1 MRFNEFYDQETDE
14 MIGVKKYHNLTL
26 DRAID
31 IVAKDMGSEVLG
43 SGAYGTVIQ
52 SKDPNVVYKVL
63 ESDAGYMRFVRF
75 VQQYPDKHF
84 PKIYKVKNLTNFFRR
99 YGIQNDKFVVV
110 ALEKLEPINPKKL
123 GMNVDFIAAL
133 LNTHSP
139 NESPDIMPDGNENEN
154 HLPASMFLQ
163 WLPELKGLWSAGLKL
178 RGLNSESNDYFW
190 DIHSGNIMMRADG
203 TIVITDPL
211 GSHSGFKYQG
221 AIDTARSDREPMIK
235 GPKYSTQPAKAEPD
249 DDPHVRYIKSEI
261 ERLETKQAKEGRLGV
276 LDQVSLSE
284 LKRILSVRMQDFQ

>member
-26 DRAID
+26 DRAIE

-43 SGAYGTVIQ
+43 SGAYGTVIT
-52 SKDPNVVYKVL
+52 SKDPNIVYKVL

-99 YGIQNDKFVVV
+99 YGIQNDKFIVV
-110 ALEKLEPINPKKL
+110 ALEKLQPVNPKKI
-123 GMNVDFIAAL
+123 GMDAEFIAAL

-139 NESPDIMPDGNENEN
+139 HEPPKIMPDGNENDN
-154 HLPASMFLQ
+154 RLPASMFLQ

-211 GSHSGFKYQG
+211 GSHSGFSYQG
-221 AIDTARSDREPMIK
+221 DITVARQEKEPMIK
-235 GPKYSTQPAKAEPD
+235 GPKYRTEPANAELD
-249 DDPHVRYIKSEI
+249 DDEHVRYIKSEI
-261 ERLETKQAKEGRLGV
+261 KKLEAKQAEQGRLEP
-276 LDQVSLSE
+276 LDQVKLSE